1 MFTNLNKRSYLTY
14 NGLGNFCL
22 KTNQFEKAENYYTKA
37 IEINP
42 KRSAKIY
49 KNRAYLREKQSKNS
63 LKQKM
68 ILKNYLKY
76 FPKAPDRG
84 IIEQAIREL

>member
-1 MFTNLNKRSYLTY
+1 LSF
-14 NGLGNFCL
+14 NGLGNFYL
-22 KTNQFEKAENYYTKA
+22 KTNQFEKAEDCYSKA

-49 KNRAYLREKQSKNS
+49 KNRAYLREKQNKNS
-63 LKQKM
+63 DAKDD
-68 ILKNYLKY
+68 LKNYLKY
-76 FPKAPDRG
+76 YSKAPDRG

>member
-1 MFTNLNKRSYLTY
+1 M
-14 NGLGNFCL
+14 GNFYL
-22 KTNQFEKAENYYTKA
+22 KTNQFENAENYYTKA

-49 KNRAYLREKQSKNS
+49 KNRAYLRDKLNKNLEAKED
-63 LKQKM
+63 LKT
-68 ILKNYLKY
+68 YLKI

-84 IIEQAIREL
+84 VIEQAIREL